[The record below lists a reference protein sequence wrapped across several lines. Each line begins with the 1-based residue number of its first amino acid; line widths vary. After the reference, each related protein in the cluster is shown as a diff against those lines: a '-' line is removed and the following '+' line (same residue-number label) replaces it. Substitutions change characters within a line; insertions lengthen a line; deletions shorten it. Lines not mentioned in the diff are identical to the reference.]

1 MSPRKL
7 LGPKPQLV
15 ERKAAHALRIA
26 RAHDAGRQAGE
37 AVMKLV
43 DTYFDDKVVPVARS
57 VNEAFEQQMQRH
69 HHDKNTDDAMALRID
84 YSVRLKNLKRHA
96 VLGVWQSLSK
106 WKQILAEANMKE
118 ELDYYIACKF
128 GPIWDELEKKAT
140 ERMTY
145 CAAPDCR
152 SHFRRNA
159 HIVAWNKNIVFHLTL
174 TEFAAPVCGSDNRKG
189 ARSTGRGTYRNDD
202 RFQDGATQGDCR
214 KKCG

>member
-84 YSVRLKNLKRHA
+84 YSVRLKDLKRHA

-145 CAAPDCR
+145 CAAR
-152 SHFRRNA
+152 IA
-159 HIVAWNKNIVFHLTL
+159 GHI
-174 TEFAAPVCGSDNRKG
+174 SDEMHT
-189 ARSTGRGTYRNDD
+189 SSRGTKTSY
-202 RFQDGATQGDCR
+202 FT
-214 KKCG
+214 